1 MNTRELTILQH
12 LGELRVRLIVCVV
25 ALLVGTAASWAF
37 YELIIEILV
46 RPAGERLQT
55 GEGGNLIF
63 IEVTEGLTTS
73 VKVSLLSGFILTF
86 PVILYQFV
94 MFVAPGLSGREKRY
108 LVAFL
113 PAMMLAFASG
123 IAFGYF
129 VLSPPALNFLL
140 GLGGDVA
147 TPMIRVSNAVNLMI
161 RLLFWMGIAFET
173 PLVMYLLAIL
183 GVVTVRRLVRFRR
196 FWLVI
201 SFVLAAII
209 TPTFDPVNQVM
220 VAVPLLVLY
229 EVGIL
234 LARFAARKRPSTEE
248 AITPVN

>member
-1 MNTRELTILQH
+1 MNRRELTIIQH
-12 LGELRVRLIVCVV
+12 LGELRVRLIICVA

-37 YELIIEILV
+37 YEDIIELLV
-46 RPAGERLQT
+46 RPAGDHLQT

-73 VKVSLLSGFILTF
+73 VKVSLLSGFVLSF
-86 PVILYQFV
+86 PIVLYQLI
-94 MFVAPGLSGREKRY
+94 MFVSPGLSGREKRY
-108 LVAFL
+108 LFAFL
-113 PAMMLAFASG
+113 PSMMLAFASG

-147 TPMIRVSNAVNLMI
+147 TPMIRVSNAVNLMV

-173 PLVMYLLAIL
+173 PLVMYLLAVL
-183 GVVTVRRLVRFRR
+183 GVVTTRRLIRFRR

-234 LARFAARKRPSTEE
+234 LARFANRRRQSSEE